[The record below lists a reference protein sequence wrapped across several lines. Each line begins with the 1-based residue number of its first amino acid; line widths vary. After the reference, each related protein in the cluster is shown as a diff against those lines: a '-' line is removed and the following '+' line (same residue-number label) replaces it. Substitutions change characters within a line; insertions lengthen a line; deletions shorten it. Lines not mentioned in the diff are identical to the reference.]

1 MVLYTWWCWH
11 ICKGEVVGVMELIWI
26 NLEKKRRR
34 KEQVWVVRGTENVTK
49 LVANAQP
56 SLGVAPPFPVCTR
69 PPSTKANDLS
79 CSLIINIMDMCR

>member
-1 MVLYTWWCWH
+1 
-11 ICKGEVVGVMELIWI
+11 
-26 NLEKKRRR
+26 
-34 KEQVWVVRGTENVTK
+34 
-49 LVANAQP
+49 VANAQP